1 MDPQHHPIL
10 SMVRAEAARI
20 MGEEDAAATTMEVA
34 VTITDHPKATMST
47 VVNPILPITMLL
59 HMEAPTHRLE
69 AIRRR
74 SPNGDLNM
82 AILHLTGI
90 RPLPCPPTTTTL
102 TTLPSPTLLLSTR
115 NSLRMAVPSHTLI
128 KALLPLLTNPSG
140 VVKDNRLRTTT
151 AMAGHEVAIV
161 TAADRSLQ

>member
-1 MDPQHHPIL
+1 
-10 SMVRAEAARI
+10 MV
-20 MGEEDAAATTMEVA
+20 EEDAAATTMEVA
-34 VTITDHPKATMST
+34 VITTDHLKVTMST
-47 VVNPILPITMLL
+47 VVNPTLPITMLL
-59 HMEAPTHRLE
+59 HMEAPTRRPG
-69 AIRRR
+69 AIHHR

-90 RPLPCPPTTTTL
+90 RPLPCLPTTTTL

-115 NSLRMAVPSHTLI
+115 SSLRMAAPSHTLI

-161 TAADRSLQ
+161 TVADRSLQ